1 MNPMILIFILGALAL
16 VLVAAGAA
24 SLVLQRNEAISA
36 RLSRFVNIGG
46 AVVVAEAEKARR
58 EKDKGKSR
66 VTPIADR
73 LNKMLAG
80 RASSNRIA
88 VALARADL
96 KLTVGEFLA
105 LTVISVIAFMALGW
119 LLFNQIVLVLLSG
132 VIGYFV
138 PRWYLAIRHRRR
150 LNAFNNQLGDLLN
163 LWVNALRSGYS
174 VLQAME
180 AIAKE
185 LPPPASV
192 EFNRVVQEVR
202 LGLPLETALQNLLR
216 RVDSDDLDLVVTAVN
231 VQREV
236 GGNLAEILEVISHT
250 IRERVRIK
258 GEIRVMTAMGRYS
271 GYIITLLPIVLT
283 LFLFVIN
290 RPYIMQLFQETCGWI
305 MVGIGLTMMAAG
317 FLAIRKIVDIEV

>member
-1 MNPMILIFILGALAL
+1 MSPLTFLFILGALAL
-16 VLVAAGAA
+16 ALLAAGVA
-24 SLVLQRNEAISA
+24 SLALQRNEAVST
-36 RLSRFVNIGG
+36 RLSRFINVGS
-46 AVVVAEAEKARR
+46 AVAVAPAEKAGR
-58 EKDKGKSR
+58 EKDRGKLR
-66 VTPIADR
+66 KTPLADR

-80 RASSNRIA
+80 RPSSNRIA
-88 VALARADL
+88 IALARADL

-119 LLFNQIVLVLLSG
+119 LLFNQIALVLLSG

-150 LNAFNNQLGDLLN
+150 LNAFNNQLGDILN

-180 AIAKE
+180 AIARE

-192 EFNRVVQEVR
+192 EFNRVVQEHR
-202 LGLPLETALQNLLR
+202 LGLPLEMALQNLLR

-283 LFLFVIN
+283 LLLFVIN

-305 MVGIGLTMMAAG
+305 MVGVGLTMMAAG

>member
-1 MNPMILIFILGALAL
+1 MSPITFLFILGTLALAL
-16 VLVAAGAA
+16 LAVGVA
-24 SLVLQRNEAISA
+24 SLALQRNEAVSA
-36 RLSRFVNIGG
+36 RLSRFISVGG
-46 AVVVAEAEKARR
+46 AVAVPQAEKAGR
-58 EKDKGKSR
+58 EKDKGKLR
-66 VTPIADR
+66 KTPLADR

-80 RASSNRIA
+80 RPSSNRIA
-88 VALARADL
+88 IALARADL

-105 LTVISVIAFMALGW
+105 LTVISVIGFMALGW

-150 LNAFNNQLGDLLN
+150 LNAFNNQLGDILN

-192 EFNRVVQEVR
+192 EFNRVVQEHR
-202 LGLPLETALQNLLR
+202 LGLPLEMALQNLLR

-283 LFLFVIN
+283 LLLFVIN
-290 RPYIMQLFQETCGWI
+290 RPYISQLFQETCGWI
-305 MVGIGLTMMAAG
+305 MVAVGLTMMATG

>member
-1 MNPMILIFILGALAL
+1 MNPMILMFILGALAL

-24 SLVLQRNEAISA
+24 SLILQRNEAISA

-58 EKDKGKSR
+58 EKDKGKPR

-202 LGLPLETALQNLLR
+202 LGLPLEAALQNLLR

-290 RPYIMQLFQETCGWI
+290 RSYIMQLFQETCGWI

>member
-1 MNPMILIFILGALAL
+1 MSPITFLIILGALAL
-16 VLVAAGAA
+16 VLLAAGVV
-24 SLVLQRNEAISA
+24 SLVGQRNEAVST
-36 RLSRFVNIGG
+36 RLSRFINVGG
-46 AVVVAEAEKARR
+46 AVAVAQAEKTGR
-58 EKDKGKSR
+58 EKDKGR
-66 VTPIADR
+66 QRATPLADR

-80 RASSNRIA
+80 RPSSNRIA
-88 VALARADL
+88 IALARADL

-105 LTVISVIAFMALGW
+105 LTVISVITFMALGW

-150 LNAFNNQLGDLLN
+150 LNAFNNQLGDMLN

-180 AIAKE
+180 AIARE
-185 LPPPASV
+185 LPPPVSV

-216 RVDSDDLDLVVTAVN
+216 RVDSDDMDLVVTAVN

-271 GYIITLLPIVLT
+271 GYIITLLPIALA

-290 RPYIMQLFQETCGWI
+290 RPYIIQLFQETCGWI
-305 MVGIGLTMMAAG
+305 MVGVGLTMMAAG